1 MLRWNTTGITVAG
14 IVGNP
19 GNANNQLNTPFDVI
33 LDYAN
38 NLYIADRAN
47 HRIQKYSL
55 GASIGKTVAGNG
67 TIGSS
72 QYQLYNPS
80 RVIIDLNGNFYISDT
95 YNHRIQFWRNGAVS
109 GTIVAGITG
118 PCGNAN
124 NQLCTPYGI
133 APHPTSGTLYISDY
147 SNHRIMSYTFG
158 ANNGTLVLCSNGPG
172 TNNTQ
177 LSSPVG
183 LHFDSFSNSLVITNS
198 AANNIVRHISGMS
211 GWTLVAGNINGSSGT
226 ASTRLFYPTDV
237 TFDPMGNM
245 YVADSSNHRIQFFYA
260 DHLNATI
267 IAGMSG
273 VVGNNATTLNGP
285 RSVKLDSQLNLYVVD
300 TFNSRIQKFLRY

>member
-1 MLRWNTTGITVAG
+1 MCSPESSFTFFGI
-14 IVGNP
+14 NHFS
-19 GNANNQLNTPFDVI
+19 FDERITDPCLLVI
-33 LDYAN
+33 EY
-38 NLYIADRAN
+38 DR
-47 HRIQKYSL
+47 
-55 GASIGKTVAGNG
+55 
-67 TIGSS
+67 
-72 QYQLYNPS
+72 
-80 RVIIDLNGNFYISDT
+80 
-95 YNHRIQFWRNGAVS
+95 
-109 GTIVAGITG
+109 

-133 APHPTSGTLYISDY
+133 ALHPTSGTLYMSDY

-158 ANNGTLVLCSNGPG
+158 ANNGTLVLGGNGPG
-172 TNNTQ
+172 Q
-177 LSSPVG
+177 IILSY
-183 LHFDSFSNSLVITNS
+183 LHLLVITNS
-198 AANNIVRHISGMS
+198 AANNIVQHISGMS

-260 DHLNATI
+260 DHLNDTT

-273 VVGNNATTLNGP
+273 VVGNNATTLNEP